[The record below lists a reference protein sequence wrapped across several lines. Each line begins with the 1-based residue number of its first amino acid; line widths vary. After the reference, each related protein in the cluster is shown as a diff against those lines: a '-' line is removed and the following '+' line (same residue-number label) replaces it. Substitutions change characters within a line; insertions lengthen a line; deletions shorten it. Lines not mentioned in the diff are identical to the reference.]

1 MQKFIFTLVVLASIS
16 MSSHLMAQGPG
27 GRGGDGGRGGQR
39 GGDGGAGGGGY
50 GGQRG
55 GGPRPVS
62 PMMTALDVDKDG
74 KLSAEEIANAAVAL
88 KALDKN
94 SDGVLDATEL
104 APARPERGGRGGD
117 GGGGRGGRGGR
128 GGGGDPSAFIDR
140 MMERDTNKDGMIS
153 KEEGGERMSRF
164 FDMMDG
170 DADGNL
176 TKEELETAAKRF
188 QGGGGRGGRG
198 GGGGRGQQPKSKESR
213 PAFDD
218 K

>member
-62 PMMTALDVDKDG
+62 PMMTALDADKDG

-88 KALDKN
+88 KKLDKN
-94 SDGVLDATEL
+94 EDGVLDATEL
-104 APARPERGGRGGD
+104 APARPERGGRGG
-117 GGGGRGGRGGR
+117 GQGGRGGQ
-128 GGGGDPSAFIDR
+128 DPSQFIDR

-153 KEEGGERMSRF
+153 KEEGGDRMARF

-170 DADGNL
+170 DQDGNL
-176 TKEELETAAKRF
+176 TREELETAAKRF
-188 QGGGGRGGRG
+188 SGGGRGGR
-198 GGGGRGQQPKSKESR
+198 GGGGRGQQPKSKENR
-213 PAFDD
+213 PSFDD